1 MDKYA
6 LYWALYRLILMQT
19 IFVEWNILLAGDFLL
34 SFVLF
39 TNVSKMYVDTSIF
52 SGFKHIFMNVI

>member
-1 MDKYA
+1 MHTNFFE
-6 LYWALYRLILMQT
+6 R
-19 IFVEWNILLAGDFLL
+19 NILLAGDFLL

-39 TNVSKMYVDTSIF
+39 TNVTKMYVDTSIF